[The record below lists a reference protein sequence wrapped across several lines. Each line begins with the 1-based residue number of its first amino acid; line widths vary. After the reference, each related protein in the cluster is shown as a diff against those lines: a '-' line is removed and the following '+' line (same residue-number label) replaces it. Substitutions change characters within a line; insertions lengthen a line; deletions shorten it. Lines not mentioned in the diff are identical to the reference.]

1 MGFIRKSDAEE
12 MLTRYATGT
21 FLLRFSDSELGGLT
35 VAWAGCKFY
44 MSLDVMKISSYLN
57 IFLFVF
63 QPMIPMLIVYILSQL
78 KIYQFET

>member
-35 VAWAGCKFY
+35 VAWAGC
-44 MSLDVMKISSYLN
+44 
-57 IFLFVF
+57 
-63 QPMIPMLIVYILSQL
+63 
-78 KIYQFET
+78 E

>member
-35 VAWAGCKFY
+35 VAWAGCKLYFRHI
-44 MSLDVMKISSYLN
+44 MFNDEN
-57 IFLFVF
+57 
-63 QPMIPMLIVYILSQL
+63 
-78 KIYQFET
+78 

>member
-44 MSLDVMKISSYLN
+44 IRLIIKIFINLN
-57 IFLFVF
+57 ILLFIF
-63 QPMIPMLIVYILSQL
+63 
-78 KIYQFET
+78 

>member
-35 VAWAGCKFY
+35 VAWAGCKFIIN
-44 MSLDVMKISSYLN
+44 VVN
-57 IFLFVF
+57 
-63 QPMIPMLIVYILSQL
+63 YIE
-78 KIYQFET
+78 FF

>member
-12 MLTRYATGT
+12 MLTRYPTGT

-44 MSLDVMKISSYLN
+44 IKLL
-57 IFLFVF
+57 
-63 QPMIPMLIVYILSQL
+63 LSF
-78 KIYQFET
+78 K

>member
-35 VAWAGCKFY
+35 VAWAGCKFF
-44 MSLDVMKISSYLN
+44 SKINNS
-57 IFLFVF
+57 
-63 QPMIPMLIVYILSQL
+63 L
-78 KIYQFET
+78 KIISLYVFYFFSQRF

>member
-44 MSLDVMKISSYLN
+44 NKLVFFLNDVL
-57 IFLFVF
+57 IFFF
-63 QPMIPMLIVYILSQL
+63 SQR
-78 KIYQFET
+78 F

>member
-1 MGFIRKSDAEE
+1 MGFIRKSDAED

-44 MSLDVMKISSYLN
+44 NTFKHKS
-57 IFLFVF
+57 
-63 QPMIPMLIVYILSQL
+63 
-78 KIYQFET
+78 

>member
-35 VAWAGCKFY
+35 VAWAGCKFNFRRIN
-44 MSLDVMKISSYLN
+44 KISNTIHYFN
-57 IFLFVF
+57 HFF
-63 QPMIPMLIVYILSQL
+63 
-78 KIYQFET
+78 

>member
-35 VAWAGCKFY
+35 VAWAGCK
-44 MSLDVMKISSYLN
+44 LN
-57 IFLFVF
+57 ISLVDSIEFF
-63 QPMIPMLIVYILSQL
+63 
-78 KIYQFET
+78 